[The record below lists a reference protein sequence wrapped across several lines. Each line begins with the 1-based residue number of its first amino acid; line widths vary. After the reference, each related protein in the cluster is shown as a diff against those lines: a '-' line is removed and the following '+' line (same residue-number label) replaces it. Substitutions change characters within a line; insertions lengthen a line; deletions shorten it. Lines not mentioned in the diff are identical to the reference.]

1 MAVDLHEIF
10 GTRAAAFAEA
20 FDQFPDGVAVFEPV
34 RDDAGEI
41 VDFLCLYAN
50 PATSALSGVPV
61 EGLIGNRLLAVAPGF
76 RTAGPFDGYRRA
88 VEEGVPW
95 DLEVDFDGPVVDGY
109 VRARMEMRAVRL
121 GTGLLVTYRDV
132 TTLRRGEDA
141 LERMAAIVRS
151 TEDAIVSA
159 DRDGRI
165 THWNPAAERLLG
177 YAPDEIV
184 GRSVRVL
191 VRPEEFPGQDAR
203 FREALAGR
211 AVARIATQWV
221 RKDHTLIDVLLS
233 AAPLRD
239 RDGAV
244 IGVSAVVHDITERR
258 RIESE
263 LRRSNAELER
273 FAAVAAHDLR
283 TPLVTLS
290 MLARLLAREDIATT
304 RKAELS
310 AHLEAAAAHACRL
323 VDGLAEYA
331 NTARTAPVA
340 GLVDLER
347 LAADLLTTLAPAIEE
362 AGARVEVCALP
373 TVMGDGGGL
382 SRVLQNLVANA
393 IKYRGADP
401 PEILIEAERG
411 DGTWIVSV
419 RDNGPG
425 IREGDRERVFEIFA
439 RGRSAE
445 DAIDGTGLG
454 LAVCQTIVEHHGGR
468 IWVEPQPGG
477 GSAFRFSLPERRVSP
492 GDRSAGT

>member
-1 MAVDLHEIF
+1 VAVQLHEIF
-10 GTRAAAFAEA
+10 GTRAAALAEA
-20 FDQFPDGVAVFEPV
+20 FDQFPDGVAVFDPL
-34 RDDAGEI
+34 RDAHGEI

-61 EGLIGNRLLAVAPGF
+61 EGLIGNRLLEVAPGF

-95 DLEVDFDGPVVDGY
+95 DLEVDFDGPVVDSH

-121 GTGLLVTYRDV
+121 GEGLLVTYRDV
-132 TTLRRGEDA
+132 TSLRRGEDA

-177 YAPDEIV
+177 YAPREIV
-184 GRSVRVL
+184 GRFVNVL
-191 VRPEEFPGQDAR
+191 VRPEDLPLQNAR
-203 FREALAGR
+203 FQEAIAGR
-211 AVARIATQWV
+211 QVARITTQWV
-221 RKDHTLIDVLLS
+221 RKDDTLIDVLLS

-239 RDGAV
+239 RAGAV
-244 IGVSAVVHDITERR
+244 IGVSAVVHDITERL
-258 RIESE
+258 RIENE

-290 MLARLLAREDIATT
+290 MLARLLAREDVATA
-304 RKAELS
+304 RKTELS

-331 NTARTAPVA
+331 HTARTAPVA
-340 GLVDLER
+340 RVVDLEV
-347 LAADLLTTLAPAIEE
+347 LAADLLTTLRPAIEE
-362 AGARVEVCALP
+362 AGAQVEVGALP

-382 SRVLQNLVANA
+382 SRVLQNLLVNA
-393 IKYRGADP
+393 IKYRGPDP
-401 PEILIEAERG
+401 PRILVEAQRG
-411 DGTWIVSV
+411 DGCWIVSV

-425 IREGDRERVFEIFA
+425 IREGDRARIFEIFA
-439 RGRSAE
+439 RARSE
-445 DAIDGTGLG
+445 DDEVDGTGLG
-454 LAVCQTIVEHHGGR
+454 LAVCQTIIEHHGGR
-468 IWVEPQPGG
+468 IWVEPEPGG

-492 GDRSAGT
+492 GGR